1 MATNTQ
7 HKPQTAGELVI
18 EDPNTLQRIADYA
31 DGLRTGHMLMH
42 GPRGTGKSATADVI
56 AKSRIDPDYLPFFK
70 PYEGSKMSCSDVE
83 GILKDWNWQ
92 RLGGECPVTVINEID
107 LLAPATLERLK
118 SFMDEYGHLGQI
130 VATTNNQ
137 HKLSAPL
144 RDRFDIIEMPAI
156 SPQGFEKRIRETL
169 DADGVSFDETKL
181 RDMLATTDGSWRG
194 ALSVREDI
202 IVASKRAA

>member
-1 MATNTQ
+1 MTSNTKHQ
-7 HKPQTAGELVI
+7 PQTVGELVI
-18 EDPNTLQRIADYA
+18 EDPKTRQRIADYA

-42 GPRGTGKSATADVI
+42 GPQGTGKSATADVI
-56 AKSRIDPDYLPFFK
+56 SKSRIDHNMWSFTK
-70 PYEGSKMSCSDVE
+70 AYEGSKMTSSIVE
-83 GILKDWNWQ
+83 GILQDWNWQ
-92 RLGGECPVTVINEID
+92 LIGASFPVTVINEID
-107 LLAPATLERLK
+107 LLSPAAVERLK

-130 VATTNNQ
+130 IATTNNQ
-137 HKLSAPL
+137 RRLSAPM

-156 SPQGFEKRIRETL
+156 SPNGFEKRIRETL
-169 DADGVSFDETKL
+169 YAEGMSFDETML

>member
-1 MATNTQ
+1 MPDNTKY
-7 HKPQTAGELVI
+7 KPQTVGDLVI
-18 EDPNTLQRIADYA
+18 EDPNSLRRIAEYA

-42 GPRGTGKSATADVI
+42 GPKGTGKSAAADVI
-56 AKSRIDPDYLPFFK
+56 AKSRIDPDQWASAKSYQ
-70 PYEGSKMSCSDVE
+70 GSKMKSSDIE
-83 GILKDWNWQ
+83 GILQDWNWQ
-92 RLGGECPVTVINEID
+92 MLGGACPVTVINEID
-107 LLAPATLERLK
+107 LLAPATLEQLK

-130 VATTNNQ
+130 VATTNNP
-137 HKLSAPL
+137 HRLSVPM

-169 DADGVSFDETKL
+169 DADGVSFDDTML

>member
-56 AKSRIDPDYLPFFK
+56 AKSRIDPDYMDFVK

-83 GILKDWNWQ
+83 RILKDWNWQ

-137 HKLSAPL
+137 HKLSAPM